1 MSILELFFLM
11 GADPAVLV
19 LSRYDPKLV
28 LLSLAI
34 AVFAAG
40 MALQLAGEARD
51 NTHPVARQIT
61 IVTGSLALGGGIWS
75 MHFLGMLA
83 FELCAAVRYDLGIT
97 LLSMLP
103 SLAAS
108 WVALSL
114 LARRDLS
121 LTQLCVGG
129 VLVGAGIGAMH
140 YSGMAAMQMAPLL
153 RYDPWMFA
161 LSIFVAVAL
170 AILALWVRF
179 GLEGRL
185 PTTWALLLSA
195 LVMGLAISGMHYTGM
210 AAARFVGTPESQVPM
225 AVVDSGYIAIAI
237 TLLTVAL
244 TVFVVAANT
253 LLRYR
258 RMSQQLKASE
268 QHLRSIF
275 DTALDAIITVDH
287 TGTLRS
293 ANRAVSRLLGWAPQE
308 VVGMHMRTLL
318 PARHVQ
324 RMEALLADYLRT
336 GRLNMPAGEQELLCL
351 TRDGE
356 EKPVR
361 ISVGVTHAGSRPLF
375 VVFVADISERQ
386 AMEKALR
393 ESEQQYRSLIS
404 NIPGVSFRCMLDRD
418 WSIIFISDAVQPL
431 TGWSAEDFISRR
443 CSIADLYHPDDY
455 PRVVDEVQRAIE
467 QGRNYTVEYRLFDR
481 SGREHWIWESGSAV
495 CDERGVPHWID
506 GVLIDQTDTKR
517 RNAEYEGKVTAI
529 SKAMALV
536 EYDLD
541 GLILDI
547 NDNALALFGYERAE
561 VIGHHHSM
569 FCDPELVASDAYRQV
584 WAELRAGHFR
594 TGEYRRIGKGGR
606 EVWIQA
612 SYNPIL
618 DTDGKPFKVVKL
630 ATDLTPRRVMEQDLR
645 AARDRA
651 EAAAAARSSFLANMS
666 HEIRTPMNAIIGFT
680 DLLLETPL
688 SADQRRHLSTVQ
700 HSSRSLLGLLNDIL
714 DTAKLDRGAIELEQ
728 LDFSLRELCE
738 QVVASQRLAA
748 ESKGL
753 QLHLEYP
760 ATVAEFFCGDPLRLQ
775 QVLTNLLGNAVKFT
789 LHGEVRLKVT
799 GEPGAMRL
807 AVQDTGIG
815 IAADRLE
822 KIFEPFAQADA
833 SMSRRFGGTGLGT
846 TISRQLVELMGGRLK
861 VESREGQGSCF
872 SVELPLRAGKRLA
885 SQQRAVLPELGQLNI
900 LAADDVAQNL
910 ELLQLTLEHFGHR
923 VRGVADGEGAVQ
935 AFTEERFD
943 LILMDVQ
950 MPGVDGLEASRRIRQ
965 LEAAEAREPIPII
978 ALTASVL
985 DQDRQAALDSG
996 MNGFASKPLDIN
1008 ALLWEIARLLGL
1020 TDVPSAVVSAT
1031 RVADESLFDWVRGS
1045 SLWGGPLR
1053 MAQAIN
1059 TYIGEQHDLA
1069 VRLAEFLAA
1078 RDWEGGKALAHRL
1091 HGAAGNLAMSALAS
1105 LGRSIEQAF
1114 ETQDERTLQGL
1125 LGELEQA
1132 LQTVR
1137 EVVPQVPPLCSE
1149 APVAAIDATCL
1160 REQAS
1165 QLRHALRRGGLDE
1178 EALAAMEHA
1187 AGATA
1192 YRGVLGELRQALDDF
1207 DFDQALSLL
1216 DRLLLQLQDEE
1227 TTRS

>member
-1 MSILELFFLM
+1 MSIFELFFIM
-11 GADPAVLV
+11 GADPSVLV
-19 LSRYDPKLV
+19 LSSYDTPLV

-51 NTHPVARQIT
+51 SSHPVARQIT
-61 IVTGSLALGGGIWS
+61 ILTGSLALGGGIWS

-83 FELCAAVRYDLGIT
+83 FELCAAVRFDLGIT
-97 LLSMLP
+97 LLSILP
-103 SLAAS
+103 GLAAS

-121 LTQLCVGG
+121 PLQLYVGG

-161 LSIFVAVAL
+161 LSILVAVAL

-185 PTTWALLLSA
+185 PAPWALLLSA

-210 AAARFVGTPESQVPM
+210 AAARFVGSPESDAPM
-225 AVVDSGYIAIAI
+225 SVMDSGYIAIAI
-237 TLLTVAL
+237 TLLTVVL
-244 TVFVVAANT
+244 TVFVVAVNT

-258 RMSQQLKASE
+258 RISRQLKASE

-287 TGTLRS
+287 SGRICS
-293 ANRAVSRLLGWAPQE
+293 ANRAVSRLFGWAPQE
-308 VVGMHMRTLL
+308 LVGLHMRSLM
-318 PARHVQ
+318 PPRYVDQ
-324 RMEALLADYLRT
+324 VEALLADYLRT
-336 GRLNMPAGEQELLCL
+336 GRLSLPAGEQELACL

-361 ISVGVTHAGSRPLF
+361 ISVGITHAGSRPLF

-393 ESEQQYRSLIS
+393 DSEQQYRSLIS
-404 NIPGVSFRCMLDRD
+404 NIPGVSFRCLLDRD
-418 WSIIFISDAVQPL
+418 WTMLFISDAVQSL
-431 TGWSAEDFISRR
+431 TGYSTEDFISRR
-443 CSIADLYHPDDY
+443 CSIAELYHPDDY
-455 PRVVDEVQRAIE
+455 QRVADEVVEAIE

-481 SGREHWIWESGSAV
+481 EGEEHWIWESGSAV
-495 CDERGVPHWID
+495 CDDKGVPRWID
-506 GVLIDQTDTKR
+506 GVLLDQTESKR

-529 SKAMALV
+529 SKAMALI
-536 EYDLD
+536 EFDLE
-541 GLILDI
+541 GNILQI
-547 NDNALALFGYERAE
+547 NDNALALFDYERE
-561 VIGHHHSM
+561 DVIGRHHTM
-569 FCDPELVASDAYRQV
+569 FCYPDQIASDSYRQG
-584 WAELRAGHFR
+584 WADLRAGHFR
-594 TGEYRRIGKGGR
+594 TGEYRRKGKDGR

-618 DTDGKPFKVVKL
+618 DSDGKPFKVVKL
-630 ATDLTPRRVMEQDLR
+630 ATDLTPRRVMEQELR

-680 DLLLETPL
+680 ELLLETPL
-688 SADQRRHLSTVQ
+688 SSEQRRHLSTVQ

-738 QVVASQRLAA
+738 QVIASQCLAA

-753 QLHLEYP
+753 QLYLDYP
-760 ATVAEFFCGDPLRLQ
+760 PTLNEFFCGDPLRLQ

-789 LHGEVRLKVT
+789 LQGEVCLKVS
-799 GEPGAMRL
+799 GDPGAMRL
-807 AVQDTGIG
+807 AVKDTGIG

-846 TISRQLVELMGGRLK
+846 TISRQLVELMGGRLR
-861 VESREGQGSCF
+861 VESTEGQGSCF
-872 SVELPLRAGKRLA
+872 SVELPLCAGKRRA
-885 SQQRAVLPELGQLNI
+885 SQQRAVMPQLGPLNI
-900 LAADDVAQNL
+900 LAADDVPQNL

-923 VRGVADGEGAVQ
+923 VHCVGDGQGALQ
-935 AFTEERFD
+935 AFIEERFD

-950 MPGVDGLEASRRIRQ
+950 MPGVDGLEASRRIRE

-996 MNGFASKPLDIN
+996 MNGFASKPLDVS
-1008 ALLWEIARLLGL
+1008 ALLWEIARVLGL

-1031 RVADESLFDWVRGS
+1031 RVADAGLFDWVRGGN
-1045 SLWGGPLR
+1045 LWGGPLR
-1053 MAQAIN
+1053 MARAIN
-1059 TYIGEQHDLA
+1059 SFIGEQHEL
-1069 VRLAEFLAA
+1069 VERLNQLLAA
-1078 RDWEGGKALAHRL
+1078 RDWREGEALAHRL
-1091 HGAAGNLAMSALAS
+1091 HGAAGNLAMASLAS
-1105 LGRSIEQAF
+1105 LGQSIERAFQA
-1114 ETQDERTLQGL
+1114 QD
-1125 LGELEQA
+1125 EQA
-1132 LQTVR
+1132 LPALLAELDQTLQTVKA
-1137 EVVPQVPPLCSE
+1137 VVPQVPEVNS
-1149 APVAAIDATCL
+1149 AAQSPTADLSSL

-1165 QLRHALRRGGLDE
+1165 QLRHALQRGGLDDE
-1178 EALAAMEHA
+1178 TLAAMEHA

-1192 YRGVLGELRQALDDF
+1192 YAVALNDMRQALDDF
-1207 DFDQALSLL
+1207 DFDQALVVL
-1216 DRLLLQLQDEE
+1216 DKLLLQLHDEE
-1227 TTRS
+1227 TTPS

>member
-121 LTQLCVGG
+121 LTQLFVGG

-324 RMEALLADYLRT
+324 RMEALLADYLKT

-1078 RDWEGGKALAHRL
+1078 RDWEAGKALAHRL

-1105 LGRSIEQAF
+1105 LGRSIERAF
-1114 ETQDERTLQGL
+1114 EAQDERTLQGL

-1137 EVVPQVPPLCSE
+1137 EVVPQVPPLCSA
-1149 APVAAIDATCL
+1149 APVAAIDAACL

>member
-1 MSILELFFLM
+1 MSIFELFFIM
-11 GADPAVLV
+11 GADPSVLV

-51 NTHPVARQIT
+51 SSQPLARQIT
-61 IVTGSLALGGGIWS
+61 IFTGSLALGGGIWA

-83 FELCAAVRYDLGIT
+83 FELCAAVRFELGMT

-103 SLAAS
+103 SLTAS
-108 WVALSL
+108 WVALNL
-114 LARRDLS
+114 LARREPS
-121 LTQLCVGG
+121 VRQLCVGG
-129 VLVGAGIGAMH
+129 VLVGAGIGTMH
-140 YSGMAAMQMAPLL
+140 YSGMAAMQIAPML

-161 LSIFVAVAL
+161 LSIVVAIAL

-185 PTTWALLLSA
+185 PARWALLLSA

-210 AAARFVGTPESQVPM
+210 ASARFVGVPESQTPM
-225 AVVDSGYIAIAI
+225 AMADSGYIAITI
-237 TLLTVAL
+237 TLLTVLL

-258 RMSQQLKASE
+258 RMSLQLKASE

-293 ANRAVSRLLGWAPQE
+293 ANRAVSRLFGWTPQE
-308 VVGMHMRTLL
+308 LIGRHMSMLV
-318 PARHVQ
+318 PARHLGQ
-324 RMEALLADYLRT
+324 MQTLMADYLRT
-336 GRLNMPAGEQELLCL
+336 GRLTLPSGEQELVCV

-361 ISVGVTHAGSRPLF
+361 IGIGITHAGSRPLF

-386 AMEKALR
+386 RMEKALR
-393 ESEQQYRSLIS
+393 SSEQQYRSLIG
-404 NIPGVSFRCMLDRD
+404 NIPGVSFRCLLDRN
-418 WSIIFISDAVQPL
+418 WSMLFISDAVQTL
-431 TGWSAEDFISRR
+431 TGYSADDFISGR
-443 CSIADLYHPDDY
+443 CSIADMYHPDDY
-455 PRVVDEVQRAIE
+455 QPIADQVAEAIE
-467 QGRNYTVEYRLFDR
+467 QGRNYSVEYRLFDR
-481 SGREHWIWESGSAV
+481 EGREHWVWESGSAV
-495 CDERGVPHWID
+495 CDEQGVPRWID
-506 GVLIDQTDTKR
+506 GVLIDQTETKR

-529 SKAMALV
+529 SKAMALI

-541 GLILDI
+541 GNILDI
-547 NDNALALFGYERAE
+547 NDNALALFGYTREE
-561 VIGHHHSM
+561 VIGRHHAL
-569 FCDPELVASDAYRQV
+569 FCTPELVDSDAYRQI
-584 WAELRAGHFR
+584 WTELRAGLLH
-594 TGEYRRIGKGGR
+594 TGEYQRLAKGGR

-618 DTDGKPFKVVKL
+618 DTDGRPFKVVKL

-688 SADQRRHLSTVQ
+688 SPDQRRHLSTVQ

-738 QVVASQRLAA
+738 QVVATQRLAA

-753 QLHLEYP
+753 QLHLDYP
-760 ATVAEFFCGDPLRLQ
+760 GTVGDFFCGDPLRLQ

-789 LHGEVRLKVT
+789 QQGEVRLQVS
-799 GEPGAMRL
+799 GESGAMRL
-807 AVQDTGIG
+807 AVRDTGIG

-861 VESREGQGSCF
+861 VESTEGLGSCF
-872 SVELPLRAGKRLA
+872 SVELPLRAGKRLP
-885 SQQRAVLPELGQLNI
+885 SQQRAVLPELGELDI
-900 LAADDVAQNL
+900 LAADDVPQNL
-910 ELLQLTLEHFGHR
+910 ELLQLMLESLGHR
-923 VRGVADGEGAVQ
+923 VHCVADGEGALQ
-935 AFTEERFD
+935 AFAEKRFD

-965 LEAAEAREPIPII
+965 LEAREARDPVPII

-996 MNGFASKPLDIN
+996 MNAFASKPLDLD

-1020 TDVPSAVVSAT
+1020 TEVPSAVVSAS
-1031 RVADESLFDWVRGS
+1031 RAADTSLFDWVRGS
-1045 SLWGGPLR
+1045 RLWGGPLR
-1053 MAQAIN
+1053 MAQAIGAFI
-1059 TYIGEQHDLA
+1059 TEQNDL
-1069 VRLAEFLAA
+1069 VERMSRLMES
-1078 RDWEGGKALAHRL
+1078 RQWDEGRALAHRL
-1091 HGAAGNLAMSALAS
+1091 HGAAGNLALTHLGS
-1105 LGRSIEQAF
+1105 LGQAIEHAF
-1114 ETQDERTLQGL
+1114 EARDGQGL
-1125 LGELEQA
+1125 RRLLGDLERV
-1132 LQTVR
+1132 LKTVAER
-1137 EVVPQVPPLCSE
+1137 VPQVPGDTPGEPSAKAEPDL
-1149 APVAAIDATCL
+1149 
-1160 REQAS
+1160 
-1165 QLRHALRRGGLDE
+1165 LDE
-1178 EALAAMEHA
+1178 HVGRLRTALERGALDDSALEALERAV
-1187 AGATA
+1187 
-1192 YRGVLGELRQALDDF
+1192 RGTSAVGLLKDLRQALDDF
-1207 DFDQALSLL
+1207 DFDQALRLL
-1216 DRLLLQLQDEE
+1216 DQLLLHLQDEE
-1227 TTRS
+1227 NTPS